1 MRAVRFDRY
10 GGLDVLE
17 VVDVPRPAPAAG
29 QVLVR
34 VRAASIN
41 PGEAKIREGALHER
55 WPATFPSGEGSDL
68 VGVVDELGDGVD
80 EFAAGDEVLGHVD
93 TRSSQAEYAVADVA
107 NLIAKPSGLP
117 WEVAGSLF
125 VAGST
130 AWAMVKAVE
139 VAPGDI
145 VVVAGATGGV
155 GTLACQLA
163 TLAGGTVI
171 GIASGRNSDW
181 LSAHGVVP
189 IRYGAGV
196 AERIREAARQA
207 GHEAPDALLD
217 AHGGGYVELG
227 LELGISRER
236 IDTIAD
242 FAAVERF
249 GVKADGSAAGASREV
264 LAELA
269 GLAAAGRLEVPI
281 AATFPLEQVSEAFRM
296 LEQDHP
302 LGKIVLLP

>member
-1 MRAVRFDRY
+1 
-10 GGLDVLE
+10 LDVLE

-29 QVLVR
+29 QVLVS

-41 PGEAKIREGALHER
+41 PGEAKIRDGALHER

-68 VGVVDELGDGVD
+68 AGVVQELGDGVD
-80 EFAAGDEVLGHVD
+80 AFATGDEVLGHVD

-107 NLIAKPSGLP
+107 NLIAKPSALP

-139 VAPGDI
+139 VTQGDI
-145 VVVAGATGGV
+145 VLVAGATGGV

-171 GIASGRNSDW
+171 GIASDRNADW
-181 LSAHGVVP
+181 LRAHGVVP
-189 IRYGAGV
+189 IPYGAGV
-196 AERIREAARQA
+196 AERIREAARRI
-207 GHEAPDALLD
+207 GHEAPDVLLD

-227 LELGISRER
+227 LELGIALER

-249 GVKADGSAAGASREV
+249 GVKADGSAAGSTPATLTE

-269 GLAAAGRLEVPI
+269 ADGRLEVPI
-281 AATFPLEQVSEAFRM
+281 AATFPLEQVREAYRA

-302 LGKIVLLP
+302 LGKLVLLP